1 MPGEQNHYG
10 VLGITETA
18 SEEEIRKAY
27 KRLALACHPDRDKSQ
42 SAKSKFIAI
51 KTAHRILSDKKLRA
65 DYDTHLSLQSFNLDD
80 TIMLSEEEPLF
91 GSESN
96 LFGAH
101 SNAAP
106 AAQKPPCLDIFDSI
120 DVTLNDLYIG
130 AVRWLEV
137 QRHIRCSEPDCVL
150 QDSKCRSC
158 SGRRLIDSKKR
169 LKLEISAFHEPPS
182 EYRFP
187 GEGDESLDSR
197 MPPGDVIIRPNIV
210 PHTLYR
216 RVGTHLVFDKQISA
230 QDLLCGFIFELP
242 PLDRRDWRFSLL
254 DQVVNVSGFY
264 AARGFGM
271 FTGTGTQRGD
281 LIVTFSLRVPRR
293 LITEREDW
301 LASWQELNR
310 DDESYAVALE
320 MLSESEY
327 NHIFNASC

>member
-1 MPGEQNHYG
+1 MSESKQDHYA
-10 VLGITETA
+10 VLGVTEEA

-27 KRLALACHPDRDKSQ
+27 KRLALVYHPDRDKSQ
-42 SAKSKFIAI
+42 TGKSKFIAI

-65 DYDTHLSLQSFNLDD
+65 DYDLQRSLQNMNLDD
-80 TIMLSEEEPLF
+80 SIMVSEEEHLF
-91 GSESN
+91 GNERGTQSMPTKE
-96 LFGAH
+96 
-101 SNAAP
+101 
-106 AAQKPPCLDIFDSI
+106 KPPSLDIFDSI
-120 DVTLNDLYIG
+120 NVTLNDLYIG

-137 QRHIRCSEPDCVL
+137 QRHIRCTEPDCTL
-150 QDSKCRSC
+150 QGLKCRLC

-169 LKLEISAFHEPPS
+169 LKLEISAFHEPPT

-210 PHTLYR
+210 PHALYR
-216 RVGTHLVFDKQISA
+216 RVGTHLVFDKQITA

-271 FTGTGTQRGD
+271 FTGSGIQRGD
-281 LIVTFSLRVPRR
+281 LIITFSLRVPRR
-293 LITEREDW
+293 LITEKEDW

-310 DDESYAVALE
+310 DDENYAVALE
-320 MLSESEY
+320 LLSQSEY
-327 NHIFNASC
+327 NHIFNVPY